1 MADAV
6 KGANVVFYV
15 KLGAN
20 YYPFACAKEVTI
32 SQTTDKLELAPYTT
46 GKWRSYIYGRTS
58 GTITGNGVVKV
69 VADANRYGIFDLIDY
84 QLQHQIILTR
94 YTTTDPQGNFKTYEV
109 PCLIDEVTFTGTVG
123 QLATYSFTLTMSGD
137 PEFNQTPITQ
147 PLTDVDFWD
156 YTATGGETTISDASI
171 IGVGLLDV
179 RRNGIGVEFITTGTP
194 TSSQVLYTALTGELT
209 FGTAL
214 SAGEWILVLF
224 LD

>member
-6 KGANVVFYV
+6 KGKDVVFYA

-32 SQTTDKLELAPYTT
+32 TQTTDKLELAPYTT

-58 GTITGNGVVKV
+58 GTITGTGVVKV
-69 VADANRYGIFDLIDY
+69 IADASKYGIFDLIDY
-84 QLQHQIILTR
+84 QLQHQIILTK

-109 PCLIDEVTFTGTVG
+109 PCLIDDVSFTGNVAG
-123 QLATYSFTLTMSGD
+123 LATYSFSLTMSGD

-147 PLTDVDFWD
+147 PLTDVDYWD

>member
-6 KGANVVFYV
+6 KGQDVVFYA

-58 GTITGNGVVKV
+58 GTITGTGVVKV
-69 VADANRYGIFDLIDY
+69 VADASKYGIFDLLDY
-84 QLQHQIILTR
+84 QLQHQIILTK

-109 PCLIDEVTFTGTVG
+109 PCLIDDVTFTGTVG
-123 QLATYSFTLTMSGD
+123 QLATYSFSLTMSGD

-147 PLTDVDFWD
+147 PLTDVDYWD

>member
-6 KGANVVFYV
+6 KGKDVVFYA

-58 GTITGNGVVKV
+58 GTITGTGVVKV
-69 VADANRYGIFDLIDY
+69 VADTGKYGIFDLIDY
-84 QLQHQIILTR
+84 QLQHQIILTK

-109 PCLIDEVTFTGTVG
+109 PCLIDEVTFTGNVAG
-123 QLATYSFTLTMSGD
+123 LATYSFSLTMSGD

-147 PLTDVDFWD
+147 PLTDVDYWD

>member
-6 KGANVVFYV
+6 KGKDVVFYA

-94 YTTTDPQGNFKTYEV
+94 YTTTDPQGNFKTYDV

-123 QLATYSFTLTMSGD
+123 QLATYSFSLTMSGD

-147 PLTDVDFWD
+147 PLTDVDYWD
-156 YTATGGETTISDASI
+156 YTATGGETTISDSSI

-179 RRNGIGVEFITTGTP
+179 RRNGIGVQFITTGTP

-214 SAGEWILVLF
+214 SASEYILVLF
-224 LD
+224 LV

>member
-6 KGANVVFYV
+6 KGQDVVFYA

-58 GTITGNGVVKV
+58 GTITGTGVVKV
-69 VADANRYGIFDLIDY
+69 VADASKYGIFDLIDY
-84 QLQHQIILTR
+84 QLQHQIILTK

-123 QLATYSFTLTMSGD
+123 QLATYSFSLTMSGD

-147 PLTDVDFWD
+147 PLTDVDYWD